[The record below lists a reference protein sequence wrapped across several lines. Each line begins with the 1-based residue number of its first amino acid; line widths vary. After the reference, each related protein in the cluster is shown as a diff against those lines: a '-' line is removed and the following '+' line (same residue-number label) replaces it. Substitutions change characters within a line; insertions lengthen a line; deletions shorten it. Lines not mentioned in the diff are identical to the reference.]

1 VGGWEKFQK
10 QKKKKKKLG
19 GGWGENKVATKNRDH
34 WFWYFKTLKELLSFM
49 KEPAKNS

>member
-19 GGWGENKVATKNRDH
+19 GGPGQNKVSKTK
-34 WFWYFKTLKELLSFM
+34 KTGKRAGI
-49 KEPAKNS
+49 K